1 MGFFFFF
8 FLEKSASLLHNK
20 VRTFFNQFSFYLIIP
35 AFEPFDY
42 IMLTTFFLNVMFL
55 LYILMV
61 FLNSF
66 SMIQIRSSLTFL
78 FCSINML
85 LYITFGMCFT
95 QYFTK
100 RAFSWLNLYGYRF
113 FVFFL
118 FWFLHLW
125 FWTCLFHCWM
135 MLIIYYMPM
144 IHISFVF
151 LCVFKQSVLISYFL
165 MTC

>member
-78 FCSINML
+78 FCSSNML
-85 LYITFGMCFT
+85 LYITLECVLPNILPNELLADWTYMVTGFLYFSFFGFYICDFELVCFI
-95 QYFTK
+95 
-100 RAFSWLNLYGYRF
+100 AEW
-113 FVFFL
+113 
-118 FWFLHLW
+118 
-125 FWTCLFHCWM
+125 CL
-135 MLIIYYMPM
+135 
-144 IHISFVF
+144 
-151 LCVFKQSVLISYFL
+151 
-165 MTC
+165 